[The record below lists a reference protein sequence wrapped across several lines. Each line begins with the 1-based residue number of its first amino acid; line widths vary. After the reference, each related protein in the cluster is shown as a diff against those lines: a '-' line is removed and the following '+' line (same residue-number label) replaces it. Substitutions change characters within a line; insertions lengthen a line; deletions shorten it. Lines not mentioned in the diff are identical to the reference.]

1 MSTEA
6 IWASVGAGIV
16 GAIVTILNY
25 ILNRPKARAD
35 EVARVHE
42 RLWTQLEKQDI
53 SIRDLQAQ
61 LDTWREN
68 SFVMERERA
77 SLLEKISAQNMV
89 IERQTEKIEHQAA
102 RIQCLET
109 EVKLLTERVAL
120 YVAKYEN
127 GARGGAS

>member
-1 MSTEA
+1 MSLEVL
-6 IWASVGAGIV
+6 WASVGAGIV

-89 IERQTEKIEHQAA
+89 IEQQAEKIERQATK
-102 RIQCLET
+102 IQCLET
-109 EVKLLTERVAL
+109 DVKLLTERL
-120 YVAKYEN
+120 AKYESA
-127 GARGGAS
+127 ARGGLP